1 MNSEIPLGQP
11 EEKNSPARVHK
22 ALGTAFDPSA
32 PSIRTRSHLQSSLL
46 KAFAQNRYHE
56 FCGKYVFGVPLG
68 EGTGVACFPCAAS
81 DVPDPSF
88 AIPSPSVGNWLA
100 GCRSQAPKA
109 SDTVAI
115 STKYFF
121 IEFRHLSTLKRQRKD
136 SACGA
141 RNTEDSSRSLRVVI
155 K

>member
-1 MNSEIPLGQP
+1 M
-11 EEKNSPARVHK
+11 HK
-22 ALGTAFDPSA
+22 ALGTTVHPSA
-32 PSIRTRSHLQSSLL
+32 PLIRTRSHLQSLFTGGFRS
-46 KAFAQNRYHE
+46 NRYHE

-68 EGTGVACFPCAAS
+68 EGTGVACFSCAGPDA
-81 DVPDPSF
+81 PDPSF

-100 GCRSQAPKA
+100 GCRSHAPRA
-109 SDTVAI
+109 SATVAI

-136 SACGA
+136 SAYGA
-141 RNTEDSSRSLRVVI
+141 REPLRIHEQSPRSLWVVI